1 MCHTLP
7 RIGYKMPYNRVI
19 NQTKTTN
26 DMELVIG
33 ESVKETNRVFNKS
46 YTEEYCKA
54 ITENYKLEHIRS
66 MERMLAKDPECTYAS
81 KELNDI
87 QTGKANL
94 MKFEIRE
101 GKKYYKIVQ
110 VEFDTFQGRN
120 EYRDRSVHS
129 FVDKNTGN
137 VYKPASWKAPHT
149 KHVRFTFQEPK
160 DIRFLLEPRNVDW
173 AGGYLY
179 LR

>member
-1 MCHTLP
+1 
-7 RIGYKMPYNRVI
+7 
-19 NQTKTTN
+19 
-26 DMELVIG
+26 MELVIG
-33 ESVKETNRVFNKS
+33 ESVKKTNRVFIKD
-46 YTEEYCKA
+46 YTQHYCKA
-54 ITENYKLEHIRS
+54 ITENYKLYHIDS
-66 MERMLAKDPECTYAS
+66 MERMAASDPDSSYPS
-81 KELNDI
+81 DELKRI
-87 QTGKANL
+87 QNGTANL

>member
-1 MCHTLP
+1 
-7 RIGYKMPYNRVI
+7 
-19 NQTKTTN
+19 
-26 DMELVIG
+26 MELVIG
-33 ESVKETNRVFNKS
+33 ESVKETNRVFIKD
-46 YTEEYCKA
+46 YTQRYCEA
-54 ITENYKLEHIRS
+54 ITENYRMYHIDSLTRDS
-66 MERMLAKDPECTYAS
+66 HPSPEYAQQQLD
-81 KELNDI
+81 EIENG
-87 QTGKANL
+87 TANL

-129 FVDKNTGN
+129 FVDKNNGN

-149 KHVRFTFQEPK
+149 KHVRFTFQKPE
-160 DIRFLLEPRNVDW
+160 DIRFLLNPINVGW

>member
-1 MCHTLP
+1 
-7 RIGYKMPYNRVI
+7 
-19 NQTKTTN
+19 
-26 DMELVIG
+26 MELVVG
-33 ESVKETNRVFNKS
+33 ESVKETNRVFIKD
-46 YTEEYCKA
+46 YTQHYCKA
-54 ITENYKLEHIRS
+54 ITENYRMYHIDSLTRDNHPS
-66 MERMLAKDPECTYAS
+66 PEYAQQQLD
-81 KELNDI
+81 EIENG
-87 QTGKANL
+87 TANL

-110 VEFDTFQGRN
+110 VEFDTFQDRN

-149 KHVRFTFQEPK
+149 KHVRFTFQEPR

>member
-1 MCHTLP
+1 
-7 RIGYKMPYNRVI
+7 
-19 NQTKTTN
+19 
-26 DMELVIG
+26 MELVIG
-33 ESVKETNRVFNKS
+33 ESVKETNRVFIKD
-46 YTEEYCKA
+46 YTQHYCKA
-54 ITENYKLEHIRS
+54 ITENYKLYHIDS
-66 MERMLAKDPECTYAS
+66 MERMATSDPDSSYPS
-81 KELNDI
+81 DELKRI
-87 QTGKANL
+87 QNGTANL

>member
-1 MCHTLP
+1 
-7 RIGYKMPYNRVI
+7 
-19 NQTKTTN
+19 
-26 DMELVIG
+26 MEMVIG
-33 ESVKETNRVFNKS
+33 ESVKKTNRTLIKS
-46 YTEEYCKA
+46 YTEDYCKS
-54 ITENYKLEHIRS
+54 ITENY
-66 MERMLAKDPECTYAS
+66 RMYHMDSLTRDNHPSPEYAQQQLD
-81 KELNDI
+81 EIENG
-87 QTGKANL
+87 TANL

-120 EYRDRSVHS
+120 EYRDSSVHS
-129 FVDKNTGN
+129 FVDKNTGD

-149 KHVRFTFQEPK
+149 KHVRFTFQKPE
-160 DIRFLLEPRNVDW
+160 DIRFLLNPINVGW

>member
-1 MCHTLP
+1 
-7 RIGYKMPYNRVI
+7 
-19 NQTKTTN
+19 
-26 DMELVIG
+26 MELVVG
-33 ESVKETNRVFNKS
+33 ESVKETNRVFIKD
-46 YTEEYCKA
+46 YTQHYCKA
-54 ITENYKLEHIRS
+54 ITENYKLYHIDS
-66 MERMLAKDPECTYAS
+66 MERMLARDPESIHAAE
-81 KELNDI
+81 ELNDV

-110 VEFDTFQGRN
+110 VEFDSGSNWN